1 MWGTVAMTFLKCLQF
16 FNTYSDFF
24 AAGMFLSLF
33 FVAIAN
39 WTYNPYARQN
49 RRLDKCSRTMT
60 LRPDHVFDQPKL
72 LSGDYR
78 RQWRAYVNSC
88 VGKPSVVFEF
98 VPKRYRIRCV
108 RLLFLSALVAVC
120 FAVSFA
126 FSLSYRD
133 ILFFAVYAFA
143 LMVAL
148 LLNRAFFRTR
158 ERRAKRK
165 FGKFVALLN
174 KRNGSVAPPTSNL
187 SEDITKIN
195 RLART
200 QPDDEALDKVAEI
213 LRKNG
218 LDKTRTVEEQRKL
231 NNAVNALLLAYA
243 DRARAV

>member
-1 MWGTVAMTFLKCLQF
+1 MTFLKCLQF

-24 AAGMFLSLF
+24 AAGMFLSLC

-39 WTYNPYARQN
+39 WTYNPYAWQN
-49 RRLDKCSRTMT
+49 RRLDNCSRVMT
-60 LRPDHVFDQPKL
+60 LRPEHVFDQPKL

-78 RQWRAYVNSC
+78 RQWRAYLNSHAD
-88 VGKPSVVFEF
+88 KPSAVFEF
-98 VPKRYRIRCV
+98 VPKRHRVLCV
-108 RLLFLSALVAVC
+108 RLLVLSTAVAVC

-126 FSLSYRD
+126 FSLTASD
-133 ILFFAVYAFA
+133 ILVFAVYA
-143 LMVAL
+143 LSLIVVL
-148 LLNRAFFRTR
+148 LLSRAFFLAR

-174 KRNGSVAPPTSNL
+174 KRNANCVPPASNL